1 MPSSVPTIADL
12 MADCTRSAV
21 HLEMR
26 DHYGVAAEEDDFRV
40 WLESGRLDTDPDS
53 PGWAPWV
60 NLVSQAVARGVTVRR
75 ARIISEPVSD
85 YIRYEHAST
94 IVNVHAGEQVRWLP
108 RRRSSDI
115 ALPGNDF
122 WLFDDHVIRW
132 GYFSGNG
139 ASAGHEISYESTA
152 VTLCANAFDAV
163 WARGIPHDQ
172 FTLH

>member
-1 MPSSVPTIADL
+1 MDLAAWRAWFETEPYGAGSREGRDDLGLAHGSSEGSAICGLLIDL
-12 MADCTRSAV
+12 VQSLAPK
-21 HLEMR
+21 
-26 DHYGVAAEEDDFRV
+26 AALPLAPPGHGWFR
-40 WLESGRLDTDPDS
+40 L
-53 PGWAPWV
+53 
-60 NLVSQAVARGVTVRR
+60 
-75 ARIISEPVSD
+75 
-85 YIRYEHAST
+85 
-94 IVNVHAGEQVRWLP
+94 
-108 RRRSSDI
+108 

-172 FTLH
+172 LTLH